1 MNERAT
7 HTPGPWIARRRKV
20 GKFTF
25 GLQVFVED
33 RSYTNKSG
41 NSIAIAVPHG
51 SNADANAR
59 LIAAGPD
66 LLEALE
72 LVLPWACK
80 AVADHANQ
88 TIGRRALDTA
98 YSAINTATGEESSG
112 NPG

>member
-1 MNERAT
+1 MKTRT

-59 LIAAGPD
+59 LIATSPV
-66 LLEALE
+66 LLDILQNLMEYWNNGTAVQPGALIVQEARA
-72 LVLPWACK
+72 VIDK
-80 AVADHANQ
+80 ATEEGESAD
-88 TIGRRALDTA
+88 
-98 YSAINTATGEESSG
+98 
-112 NPG
+112 